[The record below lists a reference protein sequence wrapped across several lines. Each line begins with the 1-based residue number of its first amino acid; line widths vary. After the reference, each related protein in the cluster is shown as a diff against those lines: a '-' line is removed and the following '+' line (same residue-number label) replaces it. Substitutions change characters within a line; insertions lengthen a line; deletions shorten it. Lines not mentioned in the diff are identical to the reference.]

1 MNPRLLGFYLQTLEN
16 ILPPL
21 ERAAYL
27 NTGTRQTGVELTE
40 ARGHIIRARQ
50 ALPGNTA
57 KR

>member
-16 ILPPL
+16 ILPAL
-21 ERAAYL
+21 EDAAYL
-27 NTGTRQTGVELTE
+27 NVSTRPTGVHLTE

-50 ALPGNTA
+50 ALPGRAA